1 MKIFIND
8 EELDFTLEN
17 EKTCG
22 DILNQL
28 EIEFEKNNGTIFSIK
43 INDKEIGAEE
53 IEKISAKPIEEI
65 ENINIV
71 SIFASDII
79 QSFKSLCPK
88 IEEINKDF
96 EDLPIYLQGT
106 NQGKI
111 PGILTKFA
119 DIFDNLCHVISLT
132 PLFPETFNNIKIDD
146 KNFSDFIKEFSPF
159 LVDFENAIKEN
170 DTVTIGDIAE
180 YEIKPRF
187 ESLINVIK
195 EF

>member
-1 MKIFIND
+1 M
-8 EELDFTLEN
+8 
-17 EKTCG
+17 
-22 DILNQL
+22 
-28 EIEFEKNNGTIFSIK
+28 
-43 INDKEIGAEE
+43 
-53 IEKISAKPIEEI
+53 
-65 ENINIV
+65 
-71 SIFASDII
+71 
-79 QSFKSLCPK
+79 
-88 IEEINKDF
+88 
-96 EDLPIYLQGT
+96 
-106 NQGKI
+106 
-111 PGILTKFA
+111 
-119 DIFDNLCHVISLT
+119 CHVISLT